1 MEFCT
6 SCGQKIEGNTP
17 HCTSCGSNISGKET
31 LTKKETSISS
41 LSTLTLKTKI
51 IIGAALLFFVACISL
66 YKVGDSLTNKAN
78 LLTDFEEYLES
89 GNVEELVSILDSRK
103 DSEKV
108 TKKNVQALLTYLEEN
123 PDQKESMI
131 TQLHNTVKTADA
143 RTVKASDDLESPN
156 QLITF
161 EKRGKKFLIYDNYDF
176 IMESTP
182 MTVNTNYDD
191 LRYYVNGK
199 EIKPE
204 SREGDSV
211 NFGTFI
217 PGTYKVNAVL
227 ASDFVELEKEVDI
240 QHVGQTDTDL
250 FFDIDYT
257 TVHTNSEGASVWV
270 NGKDTGMKTTEDNT
284 AEIGPVL
291 TDGSMEVQVKKDMPF
306 GTIQSDVM
314 TIDDDVLDAPLTLS
328 DKQKDQV
335 TEGLKQYF
343 LNLSKALA
351 YQDEKYLKEESNEV
365 SSFVSSSFQELTGDD
380 WKTFGYITDLE
391 VDSKSLYLEEEDGEW
406 MATLPIHA
414 EWMQDYVYSG
424 DPLSLSKESDV
435 SNYSLSYSAKSK
447 KWSVAS
453 WSSVWNFDESNAQK
467 IDIDK
472 VALKKQMETAPAYSN
487 ISQKQVSDDVES
499 FVESFI
505 SNGVQA
511 YNNRDFSIL
520 SDDIDSSSAY
530 SKTVKDYIDHL
541 EKKGITEDLV
551 NVDIEKVEPLE
562 DGSYYVYTTEEY
574 NIYYND
580 NTGKYKAFEGKYK
593 ITSTDDGLKMYDL
606 VSTEEVDS
614 RDL

>member
-6 SCGQKIEGNTP
+6 SCGKKIEGNTP
-17 HCTSCGSNISGKET
+17 HCTSCGANISGKET

-41 LSTLTLKTKI
+41 FSTLTLKTKI
-51 IIGAALLFFVACISL
+51 IIGAALLFFIACISL
-66 YKVGDSLTNKAN
+66 YKVGDSLTDKSN
-78 LLTDFEEYLES
+78 LMADFEENLET
-89 GNVEELVSILDSRK
+89 GNIDELTRILDSRK

-143 RTVKASDDLESPN
+143 HTVKASDDLESPH

-182 MTVNTNYDD
+182 MTVYTNYDD

-199 EIKPE
+199 EIKPL

-217 PGTYKVNAVL
+217 PGTYKVKAVL
-227 ASDFVELEKEVDI
+227 TSDFVELEKEVDV
-240 QHVGQTDTDL
+240 QHVGPTSTDF
-250 FFDIDYT
+250 FFDIDYA
-257 TVHTNSEGASVWV
+257 TVYTNSDGASVWV
-270 NGKDTGMKTTEDNT
+270 NGKDTGMKTNGENT
-284 AEIGPVL
+284 AKIGPVL
-291 TDGSMEVQVKKDMPF
+291 TDGSMKVQVKKDMAF
-306 GTIQSDVM
+306 GAIQSD
-314 TIDDDVLDAPLTLS
+314 TLAIDDNVLEAPLKLS

-335 TEGLKQYF
+335 VAGLKQYF

-365 SSFVSSSFQELTGDD
+365 PSFVSSSFQELTGDD

-391 VDSKSLYLEEEDGEW
+391 VDLKSLYLEEEDGEW

-414 EWMQDYVYSG
+414 EWMKDYVYSG

-435 SNYSLSYSAKSK
+435 SNYSLSYSVKSK

-472 VALKKQMETAPAYSN
+472 DALKKQMETAPAYSN

-530 SKTVKDYIDHL
+530 SQTVKDYIDHL

-551 NVDIEKVEPLE
+551 NVEIEKVEPLE
-562 DGSYYVYTTEEY
+562 NGSYYVYTTEEY

-593 ITSTDDGLKMYDL
+593 ITSTDDGLKMFDL

>member
-1 MEFCT
+1 MKFCT
-6 SCGQKIEGNTP
+6 SCGKKIEGNTP
-17 HCTSCGSNISGKET
+17 HCTSCGANISGKET

-41 LSTLTLKTKI
+41 FSTLTLKTKI
-51 IIGAALLFFVACISL
+51 IIGAALLFFIACISL
-66 YKVGDSLTNKAN
+66 YKVGDSLTDKSN
-78 LLTDFEEYLES
+78 LMADFEENLET
-89 GNVEELVSILDSRK
+89 GNIDELTRILDSRK

-108 TKKNVQALLTYLEEN
+108 TKKNVQALLTYLKEN
-123 PDQKESMI
+123 PDQKDALI
-131 TQLHNTVKTADA
+131 TQLHSSVEMADA
-143 RTVKASDDLESPN
+143 HTVKANDDFESPN

-182 MTVNTNYDD
+182 MTVYTNYDD
-191 LRYYVNGK
+191 VRYYVNGK
-199 EIKPE
+199 EIKPL

-217 PGTYKVNAVL
+217 PGAYKVKAVL
-227 ASDFVELEKEVDI
+227 TSDFMELEKEVDI

-270 NGKDTGMKTTEDNT
+270 NGKDTGMKTTKDNT

-291 TDGSMEVQVKKDMPF
+291 TDGSMKVQVKKDMAF
-306 GTIQSDVM
+306 GAIQSD
-314 TIDDDVLDAPLTLS
+314 TLAIDDNVLEAPLKLS

-335 TEGLKQYF
+335 VAGLKQYF

-365 SSFVSSSFQELTGDD
+365 PSFVSSSFQELTGDD

-391 VDSKSLYLEEEDGEW
+391 VDLKSLYLEEEDGEW

-414 EWMQDYVYSG
+414 EWMKDYVYSG
-424 DPLSLSKESDV
+424 DPLSLSEERDV

-453 WSSVWNFDESNAQK
+453 WSSVWNFDESNAKK

-472 VALKKQMETAPAYSN
+472 GALKKQMETAPAYSN

-562 DGSYYVYTTEEY
+562 NGSYYVYTTEEY

-580 NTGKYKAFEGKYK
+580 NSGKYKAFEGKYK

>member
-1 MEFCT
+1 MKFCT
-6 SCGQKIEGNTP
+6 SCGKKVQGNTS
-17 HCTSCGSNISGKET
+17 HCNSCGANIHGKET
-31 LTKKETSISS
+31 HTKREPSMPSLAS
-41 LSTLTLKTKI
+41 LSLKTKI
-51 IIGAALLFFVACISL
+51 IIGAALLFFIACISL
-66 YKVGDSLTNKAN
+66 YKVGDSLTDKSN
-78 LLTDFEEYLES
+78 LMADFEEHLET
-89 GNVEELVSILDSRK
+89 GNIDELVSILDSRK

-108 TKKNVQALLTYLEEN
+108 TKKNVQALLTYLKEN
-123 PDQKESMI
+123 PDQKEGMI
-131 TQLHNTVKTADA
+131 TQLHNNVKTADA
-143 RTVKASDDLESPN
+143 HTVKANDDLESPD

-176 IMESTP
+176 IMESSP
-182 MTVNTNYDD
+182 MIVYTNYDD

-204 SREGDSV
+204 SGEGDSV

-217 PGTYKVNAVL
+217 PGTYKVKAVL
-227 ASDFVELEKEVDI
+227 TSDFVELEKEVDI
-240 QHVGQTDTDL
+240 QHVGPTDTDL

-257 TVHTNSEGASVWV
+257 TIHTNSEGASVWV
-270 NGKDTGMKTTEDNT
+270 NGKDTGMKTAEDNT
-284 AEIGPVL
+284 AKIGPVL
-291 TDGSMEVQVKKDMPF
+291 TDGSMEVQVKKDLPF
-306 GTIQSDVM
+306 GTVQSDVLA
-314 TIDDDVLDAPLTLS
+314 IDDDVLDAPLALS

-335 TEGLKQYF
+335 MEGLKQYF

-351 YQDEKYLKEESNEV
+351 YQDEKYLKEESNKV
-365 SSFVSSSFQELTGDD
+365 SSFVSSSFQELSGDD
-380 WKTFGYITDLE
+380 WKTFGYITGLE
-391 VDSKSLYLEEEDGEW
+391 VDSKAIYLEEVDGEW
-406 MATLPIHA
+406 LATLPTRA

-424 DPLSLSKESDV
+424 DPISLTKESDV
-435 SNYSLSYSAKSK
+435 SNYSLSYAPKSK

-453 WSSVWNFDESNAQK
+453 WSSAWDFDESNAQK
-467 IDIDK
+467 IDIDTA
-472 VALKKQMETAPAYSN
+472 ALKKQMEIAPAFSD

-520 SDDIDSSSAY
+520 SDDIDSSSTY

-541 EKKGITEDLV
+541 EKKGITEDLI
-551 NVDIEKVEPLE
+551 NVEIEKVEPLE

-574 NIYYND
+574 NIYYKD

-593 ITSTDDGLKMYDL
+593 ITSTDDALKMYDL

>member
-1 MEFCT
+1 VKFCT
-6 SCGQKIEGNTP
+6 SCGKKVQGNTS
-17 HCTSCGSNISGKET
+17 HCNSCGANINGKET
-31 LTKKETSISS
+31 HTRREASMPSLAS
-41 LSTLTLKTKI
+41 LSLQTKI
-51 IIGAALLFFVACISL
+51 IIGAALLFFIACISL
-66 YKVGDSLTNKAN
+66 YKVGDSLTDKSN
-78 LLTDFEEYLES
+78 LMADFEEHLET
-89 GNVEELVSILDSRK
+89 GNVDELVSILDSRK

-108 TKKNVQALLTYLEEN
+108 TKKNVQALLTYLKEN
-123 PDQKESMI
+123 PDQKEGMI
-131 TQLHNTVKTADA
+131 TQLHNNVKMADA
-143 RTVKASDDLESPN
+143 HTVKAKDDLESPD

-176 IMESTP
+176 IMESAP
-182 MTVNTNYDD
+182 MMVYTNYDD

-204 SREGDSV
+204 SGEGDRV

-217 PGTYKVNAVL
+217 PGTYKIKAVL
-227 ASDFVELEKEVDI
+227 TSDFVELEKEVDL
-240 QHVGQTDTDL
+240 QHVGPTHTDL

-306 GTIQSDVM
+306 GTVQSDVM
-314 TIDDDVLDAPLTLS
+314 AIDDNVLDAPLGLS
-328 DKQKDQV
+328 DKQKDQAM
-335 TEGLKQYF
+335 EGLKQYF

-365 SSFVSSSFQELTGDD
+365 SSFVSSSFQELSGDD
-380 WKTFGYITDLE
+380 WKTFGYITGLE
-391 VDSKSLYLEEEDGEW
+391 VDSKAIYLEEVDGEW
-406 MATLPIHA
+406 LATLPIHA

-424 DPLSLSKESDV
+424 DPLSLTKESDV
-435 SNYSLSYSAKSK
+435 SNYSLSYAPTSK

-453 WSSVWNFDESNAQK
+453 WSSAWDFDESNATK
-467 IDIDK
+467 IDIDTA
-472 VALKKQMETAPAYSN
+472 ALKKQMEAAPAFSD
-487 ISQKQVSDDVES
+487 ISQKQVSDDVEA

-520 SDDIDSSSAY
+520 SDDIDPSSAY

-551 NVDIEKVEPLE
+551 NVEIEKVEPLE

-574 NIYYND
+574 NIYYDD

-593 ITSTDDGLKMYDL
+593 ITTTDDGLKMYDL

-614 RDL
+614 RNL

>member
-1 MEFCT
+1 MKFCT
-6 SCGQKIEGNTP
+6 SCGKKTEGNTP
-17 HCTSCGSNISGKET
+17 HCTGCGANISGKET
-31 LTKKETSISS
+31 LTKKETSIPS

-66 YKVGDSLTNKAN
+66 YKVGDSITDKAN
-78 LLTDFEEYLES
+78 LLTDFEEYLET
-89 GNVEELVSILDSRK
+89 GNVDELVSILDSRK

-108 TKKNVQALLTYLEEN
+108 TKKNVQALLTYLKEN

-143 RTVKASDDLESPN
+143 HTVKAKDDLESPD

-182 MTVNTNYDD
+182 MTVYTNYDD

-199 EIKPE
+199 EIKPL

-217 PGTYKVNAVL
+217 PGTYKVKAVL
-227 ASDFVELEKEVDI
+227 TSDFVELEKEVDI

-314 TIDDDVLDAPLTLS
+314 TIDEDVLDAPLTLS

-391 VDSKSLYLEEEDGEW
+391 VDLKSLYLEEEDGEW
-406 MATLPIHA
+406 IATLPIHA

-467 IDIDK
+467 IDFDK
-472 VALKKQMETAPAYSN
+472 AALKKQMETAPAYSN

-562 DGSYYVYTTEEY
+562 DGSYYVYTLEEY

>member
-1 MEFCT
+1 MKFCT
-6 SCGQKIEGNTP
+6 SCGKKIEGNTP
-17 HCTSCGSNISGKET
+17 HCTGCGANIKGKET
-31 LTKKETSISS
+31 LNKKETSIPSF
-41 LSTLTLKTKI
+41 STLTLKSKI
-51 IIGAALLFFVACISL
+51 IIGAALLFFITCISL

-78 LLTDFEEYLES
+78 LLTDFEEYLET
-89 GNVEELVSILDSRK
+89 GNVDELVSILDSRK

-131 TQLHNTVKTADA
+131 TQLHNNVKTADA
-143 RTVKASDDLESPN
+143 HTVKANDDLESLD

-176 IMESTP
+176 IMESDP
-182 MTVNTNYDD
+182 MTVYSNYND

-204 SREGDSV
+204 SGEGDSV

-217 PGTYKVNAVL
+217 PGTYKVKAVL
-227 ASDFVELEKEVDI
+227 TSDFVELEKEVDI
-240 QHVGQTDTDL
+240 QHVGPTDTDL

-257 TVHTNSEGASVWV
+257 TIHTNSEGASVWV
-270 NGKDTGMKTTEDNT
+270 NGKDTGIKTTEDNT
-284 AEIGPVL
+284 AEIGPIL

-306 GTIQSDVM
+306 GTVQSDVLA
-314 TIDDDVLDAPLTLS
+314 IDDDVLDAPLALS
-328 DKQKDQV
+328 DKQKDQAK
-335 TEGLKQYF
+335 EGLKQYF

-365 SSFVSSSFQELTGDD
+365 SPFVSSSFEELAGDD
-380 WKTFGYITDLE
+380 WKTFGYITGLE
-391 VDSKSLYLEEEDGEW
+391 VDSKAIYLEKVDGEW
-406 MATLPIHA
+406 MATLPVHA

-424 DPLSLSKESDV
+424 DPISLTKESV
-435 SNYSLSYSAKSK
+435 MSNYSLSYAPKSK

-453 WSSVWNFDESNAQK
+453 WSSAWDFDESNAQK
-467 IDIDK
+467 IDIDTA
-472 VALKKQMETAPAYSN
+472 ALKKQMETAPAFSN

-551 NVDIEKVEPLE
+551 NVEIVKVEPLE
-562 DGSYYVYTTEEY
+562 DGSYYVYTSEEY